1 MNPPSRKEQLR
12 FFGDYPQE
20 WFTKNKKI
28 ATVRKFDPQN
38 PNRYRF
44 GSGQEI
50 EIQVVQEGRSFTTPA
65 TVLRVEMGPL
75 KDLPP
80 GLLLGDGFRSVDEAA
95 QTLDRIKTYSPFY
108 PETTAIGILFM
119 STPAFQATR
128 TNDRLFDYYVTQSN
142 ASISDLMNFDNTHIS
157 MRFRDFFFSSW
168 AFWLIKFHKTP
179 IKEFANALSQA
190 GIISSELAEDMNR
203 LYVKSTRSRGEMGKI
218 DLRDYLLGYGISK

>member
-28 ATVRKFDPQN
+28 STVRKFDPEKPKYQ
-38 PNRYRF
+38 F
-44 GSGQEI
+44 TSGQEVDA
-50 EIQVVQEGRSFTTPA
+50 VVVNGDNEFSAPITI
-65 TVLRVEMGPL
+65 LRVQTSKL
-75 KDLPP
+75 KELPP

-95 QTLDRIKTYSPFY
+95 QTLDGIKGYSPFN
-108 PETTAIGILFM
+108 PDTIAIGILFM

-128 TNDRLFDYYVTQSN
+128 TNDLFFDYYVTRSN
-142 ASISDLMNFDNTHIS
+142 ASISKLMNFDNTQIS

-168 AFWLIKFHKTP
+168 AFWLIEFHKTP

-190 GIISSELAEDMNR
+190 GIISSKLAEDMNR
-203 LYVKSTRSRGEMGKI
+203 RYVKSRQSRGEMRKI